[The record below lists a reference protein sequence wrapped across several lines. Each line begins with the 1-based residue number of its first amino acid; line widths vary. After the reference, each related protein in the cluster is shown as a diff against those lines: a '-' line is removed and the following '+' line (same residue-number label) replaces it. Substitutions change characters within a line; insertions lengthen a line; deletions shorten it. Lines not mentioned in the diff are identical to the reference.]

1 MANLQKIKEIAIEK
15 NIAMKTIAEAVDLT
29 PQALSRIMRLG
40 STNTDTL
47 ERIADVLGVSAAVFF
62 APTEP
67 VSHVSQQVALNLG
80 QMAGRDITNTTG
92 ASDATQQQLIGE
104 ISAQRKLAENAQK
117 LTEEVLAVLKK
128 MQGL

>member
-1 MANLQKIKEIAIEK
+1 MANLQKIKELAREK
-15 NIAMKTIAEAVDLT
+15 GITLDALAQQANIT
-29 PQALSRIMRLG
+29 PQAISKMFRDN
-40 STNTDTL
+40 STKVSTL

-62 APTEP
+62 APAEP

-104 ISAQRKLAENAQK
+104 ISAQRKLAEKAQD
-117 LTEEVLAVLKK
+117 LTQEVLTLLKR